1 MKFIRM
7 KVYPVKLYPDE
18 ILSDFIRI
26 YPDEIYP
33 DEVLSGW
40 TLTSEFIRMKFYPVE
55 NGFSV
60 YPDEILSG
68 RRFIRMNVYPLRTYP
83 GEGLSTKSLPFQFH
97 PVILFIIT
105 CSRRGQRLSVQTVVS
120 S

>member
-1 MKFIRM
+1 M
-7 KVYPVKLYPDE
+7 KVYPDEVYPDE
-18 ILSDFIRI
+18 GLSDFIRI

-40 TLTSEFIRMKFYPVE
+40 TLTYEFIRMKFYPVE

-68 RRFIRMNVYPLRTYP
+68 RRFIRMNIYPLRVYP
-83 GEGLSTKSLPFQFH
+83 GEGLSTESLSVQLQ

-105 CSRRGQRLSVQTVVS
+105 CSRFGERLSVQVVVS